1 MPGQETRRMVRGL
14 REMWRIMPMIRVALL
29 VCAAILADAPIAQS
43 IPSTALPRGEASGLP
58 ARPSTYP
65 LTQAD
70 LLVLRQAL
78 RPKDERTPRQRCLDK
93 ERRMLGGHVSDLAAA
108 AIDLKCSQL

>member
-1 MPGQETRRMVRGL
+1 MA
-14 REMWRIMPMIRVALL
+14 MIRAALL
-29 VCAAILADAPIAQS
+29 VCTATLADASIAQS
-43 IPSTALPRGEASGLP
+43 VTSISPSQGEASGSP

-93 ERRMLGGHVSDLAAA
+93 ERRMLRGHVSDLAAA
-108 AIDLKCSQL
+108 TIDLKCSQL

>member
-1 MPGQETRRMVRGL
+1 
-14 REMWRIMPMIRVALL
+14 MIRAALL
-29 VCAAILADAPIAQS
+29 ACTAILADAASAQS
-43 IPSTALPRGEASGLP
+43 VTPNPKGEASGSP
-58 ARPSTYP
+58 AQPSTYP

-93 ERRMLGGHVSDLAAA
+93 ERRRLDGHVSDLAAA
-108 AIDLKCSQL
+108 SIDLKCSQL